1 MNLNDLTL
9 QIEDMQG
16 RVTQLQQQAHLK
28 SSQPQ
33 QLNIIVTALAEL
45 GLALEELQIT
55 TNELAE
61 LVLEKLCKPNDL
73 NAIPFCL

>member
-55 TNELAE
+55 TNEKMASLGQLE
-61 LVLEKLCKPNDL
+61 RHTVLSITLTSG
-73 NAIPFCL
+73 